1 MVGQMGFVDY
11 YIILGVTP
19 EADTDTIRRAYIRYA
34 RLFHPD
40 INKSAEADEM
50 MRWINQA
57 KEILLD
63 NPQRREA
70 YDRDREYFYRMMNR
84 RAELEQQKETCADSP
99 RLPSHSERINP
110 PSYVISPDIF
120 RHEPASKDTRRELQ
134 AKADAIRDK
143 INQIQTEHDDEL
155 IRITGSRW
163 KFITNLTNTAWI
175 AAVLFMP
182 AKLADMLFVFPISG
196 RNLYVLS
203 AGLVVAIELACLYFV
218 SRNKTVKQ
226 KASSLIKSWFQP
238 PYGLL
243 TTMALAGLLLIEDF
257 NNFVLCALALHALLI
272 GRVFA
277 VYQGI
282 FMDILN
288 AHQNAYQAKMHGLT
302 IELLDTWEKLSGI
315 RE

>member
-143 INQIQTEHDDEL
+143 INQIQTERTYQDH
-155 IRITGSRW
+155 RIAVEIHYQFDKYRLDRRSFIYACKAGRHAFRFPHIWQEPICTFSR
-163 KFITNLTNTAWI
+163 
-175 AAVLFMP
+175 
-182 AKLADMLFVFPISG
+182 
-196 RNLYVLS
+196 
-203 AGLVVAIELACLYFV
+203 
-218 SRNKTVKQ
+218 SRCGN
-226 KASSLIKSWFQP
+226 
-238 PYGLL
+238 
-243 TTMALAGLLLIEDF
+243 
-257 NNFVLCALALHALLI
+257 
-272 GRVFA
+272 
-277 VYQGI
+277 
-282 FMDILN
+282 
-288 AHQNAYQAKMHGLT
+288 
-302 IELLDTWEKLSGI
+302 
-315 RE
+315 